1 MNVENAA
8 MRKALGD
15 LIRKQRLSIHL
26 TQEDLAAR
34 AGISFEH
41 LNRVENYRA
50 MASVEVIDRIARAL
64 GFERPSAFLERDGTR
79 TL

>member
-1 MNVENAA
+1 MHGENVAI
-8 MRKALGD
+8 RKALGD
-15 LIRKQRLSIHL
+15 LIRKERLKKRV
-26 TQEDLAAR
+26 TQQDLAQL

-50 MASVEVIDRIARAL
+50 MASVDVIDRIARAL
-64 GFERPSAFLERDGTR
+64 GFERPSAFLGLDGTR